1 MCRNVGRGRSNAGR
15 VDFPSLSPRYV
26 TSQRHTIQIEYAPY
40 MDEISAQVGV
50 SPSLLK
56 LLLTDPRLGL
66 EVLLGPVT
74 PYQYRLTG
82 PGKWAGARQAIL
94 TQWERVAR
102 PFRTREVPEPAPSPS
117 GLLSS
122 PWLLTLF
129 GGSVVLA
136 VLVFH
141 GRLRAALPDA
151 AQLLEELPVLL
162 GGIL

>member
-1 MCRNVGRGRSNAGR
+1 
-15 VDFPSLSPRYV
+15 
-26 TSQRHTIQIEYAPY
+26 

-50 SPSLLK
+50 RPSLLK

-102 PFRTREVPEPAPSPS
+102 PLRTRAEPTPAPSPS

-136 VLVFH
+136 VLLFH
-141 GRLRAALPDA
+141 GRLIAALPDP
-151 AQLLEELPVLL
+151 AQLLEDFPTLL